1 MGCTHM
7 STEVEE
13 AMQSLAHQIEDAYC
27 PLCLRGA
34 LEDCTRF
41 ICAKAITTRA
51 LTR

>member
-27 PLCLRGA
+27 PLCGVRLV
-34 LEDCTRF
+34 E
-41 ICAKAITTRA
+41 RA
-51 LTR
+51 LIRLKPAT